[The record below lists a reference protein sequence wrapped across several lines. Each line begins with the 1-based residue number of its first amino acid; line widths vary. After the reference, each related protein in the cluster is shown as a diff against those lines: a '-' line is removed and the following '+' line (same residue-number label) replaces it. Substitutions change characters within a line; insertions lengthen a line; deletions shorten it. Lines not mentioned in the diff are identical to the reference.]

1 MIHATYKNVACLS
14 FQKNTPMKKITLI
27 AILCIISFASYAQT
41 PDTSY
46 WKLGGIT
53 SLNFTQ
59 SSFTNWAAG
68 GENAISASAFTSL
81 FANYKKDKWT
91 WDSNL
96 DLAYGMLKSGEDK
109 FRKNEDKIDLTSKLG
124 RYAFYDHWYYTALV
138 NFKSQFDAG
147 YNLPDDSTVI
157 SHFMAPGYVL
167 GSIGL
172 DYKSKDNSLNVF
184 ISPVTSRTTI
194 VNNQGL
200 ADAGAYGVT
209 AAKYDSV
216 AGVYVMVEHGDMVR
230 SEFGGY
236 LKLTYKKEI
245 FKNVTYGT
253 KLELFSNFMDR
264 PQNIDVYWENILSMK
279 VNKVLSAS
287 ITTNMIYDH
296 DIPVPVKRTENGVT
310 VAGTGPRLQF
320 KQVLAIGL
328 SYKFGNK
335 NAKSTFK

>member
-1 MIHATYKNVACLS
+1 
-14 FQKNTPMKKITLI
+14 MKKILFI
-27 AILCIISFASYAQT
+27 ALTIFFSNVIFAQT
-41 PDTSY
+41 KDTSY

-81 FANYKKDKWT
+81 FGNYKKGNWT
-91 WDSNL
+91 WDNNL
-96 DLAYGMLKSGEDK
+96 DLAYGMLKSGDQK

-124 RYAFYDHWYYTALV
+124 RYAFLNHWYYTAMV
-138 NFKSQFDAG
+138 NFKSQFDDG
-147 YNLPDDSTVI
+147 FNLPDDSTVI
-157 SHFMAPGYVL
+157 SHFLAPGYVL
-167 GSIGL
+167 GSVGM
-172 DYKSKDNSLNVF
+172 DYKSTDNSLNIY

-200 ADAGAYGVT
+200 ADVGAYGVQ
-209 AAKYDSV
+209 AARYDSV
-216 AGVYVMVEHGDMVR
+216 NGIYVMVEHGDKIR
-230 SEFGGY
+230 AEFGGY
-236 LKLTYKKEI
+236 LKLTFKKEI

-253 KLELFSNFMDR
+253 KLELFSNYMDR
-264 PQNIDVYWENILSMK
+264 PQNIDVNWENILSMK
-279 VNKVLSAS
+279 VNKFLSAS

-310 VAGTGPRLQF
+310 VNGTGPRLQF

-335 NAKSTFK
+335 NAKASK